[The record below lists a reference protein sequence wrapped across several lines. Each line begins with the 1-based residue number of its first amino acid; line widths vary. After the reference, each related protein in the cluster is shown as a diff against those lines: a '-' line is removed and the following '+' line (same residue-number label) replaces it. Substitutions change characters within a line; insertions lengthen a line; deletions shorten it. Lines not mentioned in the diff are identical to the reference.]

1 MSESKRPVTV
11 SFQQFL
17 NYFPEIDPPIILT
30 EEAAHVFSSQNEPF
44 HPQSIRQFIA
54 PFHVNEIDELTEF
67 VPCLKVPGTHG
78 FHAVIYWKAGLLNYE
93 FILMTFTEKGDIIDR
108 RVIAGTFSD
117 GRTLTTSVATIEEDW
132 IIHVVT
138 GQSASDELHAYAASN
153 SKAFNL
159 ELLPDGKITNLIDE

>member
-11 SFQQFL
+11 SFEQFL
-17 NYFPEIDPPIILT
+17 KYFPEIDLPIILT
-30 EEAAHVFSSQNEPF
+30 EEAAHAFSSQNEPF

-54 PFHVNEIDELTEF
+54 PFHLDELDDMTEF
-67 VPCLKVPGTHG
+67 VPCFKIPDTHG
-78 FHAVIYWKAGLLNYE
+78 FHAIIYWKAGLMNYE
-93 FILMTFTEKGDIIDR
+93 YILMTFTEKGDIIDR

-117 GRTLTTSVATIEEDW
+117 GQLLTTSVATIEEDW

-138 GQSASDELHAYAASN
+138 GQSASDKLHTYAASD

-159 ELLPDGKITNLIDE
+159 ELLPDGTITTIIDE